1 MKPGARLVVVDY
13 MPNRTRQR
21 SRADQVKNHVL
32 APEIV
37 EKELKEAGFVII
49 ERRDRFVDNP
59 DEESAF
65 WIITV
70 ERAAVG
76 VR

>member
-1 MKPGARLVVVDY
+1 

-21 SRADQVKNHVL
+21 SRDDQVKNHVL

-37 EKELKEAGFVII
+37 ENELQEAGFVII
-49 ERRDRFVDNP
+49 ERRDHFVDNP

-65 WIITV
+65 WLLIA
-70 ERAAVG
+70 ERPAPGVG
-76 VR
+76 

>member
-1 MKPGARLVVVDY
+1 
-13 MPNRTRQR
+13 
-21 SRADQVKNHVL
+21 VKNHVL

-65 WIITV
+65 WIMTA

>member
-1 MKPGARLVVVDY
+1 

-21 SRADQVKNHVL
+21 PRADQVKNHVL

-37 EKELKEAGFVII
+37 EKELKEAGFAIVG
-49 ERRDRFVDNP
+49 RRDGFVDNP

-65 WIITV
+65 WMITA
-70 ERAAVG
+70 ERPALG
-76 VR
+76 TG